1 MDPGHHQSILRSAWD
16 DALDVLDNIFLV
28 VLQHSTTF
36 PRVVAPRSEESG
48 RKLIVSVSR
57 HFPNEEKLS
66 FCNLVGDRWDV
77 VKKSTYNCIG
87 NALFFD
93 LRDPNAQDL
102 ADVPMEENLKLVE

>member
-1 MDPGHHQSILRSAWD
+1 MDPGHHQSILRSTRD

-48 RKLIVSVSR
+48 RELIVSVSR

-66 FCNLVGDRWDV
+66 FCNLVGDRRDV
-77 VKKSTYNCIG
+77 VEEATYSRIG

-93 LRDPNAQDL
+93 LCDPNAQDS
-102 ADVPMEENLKLVE
+102 ADVPVEENLKLVE